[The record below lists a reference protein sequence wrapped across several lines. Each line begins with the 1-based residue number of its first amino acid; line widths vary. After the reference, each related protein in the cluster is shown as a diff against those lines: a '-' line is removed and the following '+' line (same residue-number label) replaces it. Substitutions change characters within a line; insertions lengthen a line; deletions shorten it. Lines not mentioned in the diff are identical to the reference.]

1 MAGGPSRALSHWLVS
16 VQSQWI
22 VGVVRSGFRLL
33 WKDGKAPLVRR
44 PPAFRPPSS
53 QEAISVLR
61 SEIDSLVQ
69 KGAVEKVLDHS
80 SPGFYGRLFAVP
92 KASGAWRPVLDLSFL
107 NTFLREIRFKME
119 TPASVRD
126 SLRPGDWAT
135 SIDLTDA
142 YFHIL
147 MHPADR
153 KWLRFR
159 WASQVYQ
166 FRALPFGLSLAPWV
180 FTMVVRQVCAL
191 VRSRGVRL
199 RAYLDDWLILSQS
212 QAGCEQDTQS
222 VLREANLFGFS
233 INRSKSELTPCQTFT
248 YLGMSFDTV
257 AWTVQPSQ
265 KRVDKLQACIRS
277 TLPLPRASLRTLA
290 SILGQMESMSLLVP
304 LGRVHKR
311 PFQLAL
317 KPFVDSPTVDWNA
330 LIPLQGWFQSATLP
344 WLDTE
349 WVCRGVPIALP
360 APDLD
365 LFTDAS
371 LMGWGAHTD
380 QLTASET
387 SGGPFCHQVLEETTS
402 VRLTIPGSRGVGD
415 ERDGHFLV
423 RPGGLRVPAI
433 PVTHTSSQEGG
444 AGGPVPPAD
453 RSSLAVSAVVPGPAE
468 TRPGPSHSS
477 RSHARRTG
485 TASHRQ
491 PPRRASDAESSRV
504 EVVRS
509 SLRRKGASDLTM
521 DLVGR
526 SHRASTSSVYESHWR
541 AWVTWCHEH
550 RLDAT
555 APRTMHVANH
565 LAFMSSQGASAASLK
580 VRRSAISATL
590 RQIGRSIDV
599 SGVIAGVIKGASLA
613 DVKSRTPVPKW
624 DLLLVMEFLRSA
636 DFEPLRDASF
646 ANLTRKSLFLLL
658 LASARRGSE
667 IHALSGNS
675 DDISFESDGSVTL
688 RFRPEFLAK
697 NQAPERASPLVHVR
711 PLSTILA
718 PNDPDL
724 VNCPVRALRIYLAR
738 AQSLRS
744 AAQKLLFISLNTERH
759 KDITKTTLAR
769 WVSALIKHA
778 YEWSRRNEGGTQ
790 PVLPLESARAHETRA
805 WASSLAVLRSRR
817 LEEVLHT
824 AYWRSEDVFMN
835 FYLRDISA
843 LRQDGSRALPAMVAG
858 GQLLTRI

>member
-290 SILGQMESMSLLVP
+290 SILGQMESMALLVP

-317 KPFVDSPTVDWNA
+317 RPFVDSPTVDWNA
-330 LIPLQGWFQSATLP
+330 LIPLRGWFQSATLP

-371 LMGWGAHTD
+371 LKPQVDLFATRFSKRLPVFVSPFPDPEAW
-380 QLTASET
+380 ET
-387 SGGPFCHQVLEETTS
+387 N
-402 VRLTIPGSRGVGD
+402 
-415 ERDGHFLV
+415 
-423 RPGGLRVPAI
+423 A
-433 PVTHTSSQEGG
+433 
-444 AGGPVPPAD
+444 
-453 RSSLAVSAVVPGPAE
+453 
-468 TRPGPSHSS
+468 
-477 RSHARRTG
+477 
-485 TASHRQ
+485 
-491 PPRRASDAESSRV
+491 
-504 EVVRS
+504 
-509 SLRRKGASDLTM
+509 M
-521 DLVGR
+521 
-526 SHRASTSSVYESHWR
+526 
-541 AWVTWCHEH
+541 
-550 RLDAT
+550 
-555 APRTMHVANH
+555 
-565 LAFMSSQGASAASLK
+565 
-580 VRRSAISATL
+580 
-590 RQIGRSIDV
+590 
-599 SGVIAGVIKGASLA
+599 
-613 DVKSRTPVPKW
+613 
-624 DLLLVMEFLRSA
+624 
-636 DFEPLRDASF
+636 
-646 ANLTRKSLFLLL
+646 
-658 LASARRGSE
+658 
-667 IHALSGNS
+667 
-675 DDISFESDGSVTL
+675 DISWSGLE
-688 RFRPEFLAK
+688 
-697 NQAPERASPLVHVR
+697 
-711 PLSTILA
+711 
-718 PNDPDL
+718 
-724 VNCPVRALRIYLAR
+724 
-738 AQSLRS
+738 
-744 AAQKLLFISLNTERH
+744 
-759 KDITKTTLAR
+759 
-769 WVSALIKHA
+769 A
-778 YEWSRRNEGGTQ
+778 YAF
-790 PVLPLESARAHETRA
+790 PP
-805 WASSLAVLRSRR
+805 
-817 LEEVLHT
+817 
-824 AYWRSEDVFMN
+824 F
-835 FYLRDISA
+835 
-843 LRQDGSRALPAMVAG
+843 
-858 GQLLTRI
+858 QLLTRVLRKAEQEGPSLLLIAPLWPSQPWFPDLLRLAQGPPIPLALTRGELVQPHTGSLHAEPQMLNLHAWRLCGLL